1 MNWLDRTVPERWQGP
16 FLILVVLGLLAV
28 FGIIA
33 FEQMNEDRAR
43 AEVLSAL
50 NDISP
55 NASVTIN
62 GKAQPI
68 MQVLEALRT
77 LHHVDPH
84 HSSPGQPIRVQIRDG
99 SKTIDL
105 VVARDSERFQEYW
118 VFKPGWN
125 YHNNPLGEE
134 LGAIQTD
141 VFKDY

>member
-1 MNWLDRTVPERWQGP
+1 MNWLNRTVPERWQAP
-16 FLILVVLGLLAV
+16 FLILVVLGMLGV

-33 FEQMNEDRAR
+33 FEQMNESRAR
-43 AEVLSAL
+43 EEVLIAL

-68 MQVLEALRT
+68 TQVLEALRT

-84 HSSPGQPIRVQIRDG
+84 HSSPVLPIRVEIRDG
-99 SKTIDL
+99 SKTINL
-105 VVARDSERFQEYW
+105 VVARDSERAHEYW

-141 VFKDY
+141 FFKDY